1 MSQSPIVFIA
11 GPSGVGKSK
20 VGEWLVEDL
29 NWLLIDID
37 IPHPFRTHNLQREW
51 HLFSTQLETVALFSV
66 LQQKI
71 AEAGN
76 QGAVVSLPSTRI
88 LTRKQ
93 IEAARSVGIYTVLL
107 WGSEEF
113 CKTACQAREQS
124 KGQVLD
130 NNRYDRSNRRAF
142 DAYQSSEYDD
152 VRVETFHSDG
162 SRCGRGDIVKTIRKR
177 VDH

>member
-1 MSQSPIVFIA
+1 MSKSPVVFIA

-37 IPHPFRTHNLQREW
+37 MSNPFRTHNLQREW
-51 HLFSTQLETVALFSV
+51 HLFNTQLETVALFST

-71 AEAGN
+71 AEAGS

-93 IEAARSVGIYTVLL
+93 IEAARCVGICTVLL
-107 WGSEEF
+107 WAMRNFVRQPVRHASRRG
-113 CKTACQAREQS
+113 AR
-124 KGQVLD
+124 
-130 NNRYDRSNRRAF
+130 R
-142 DAYQSSEYDD
+142 
-152 VRVETFHSDG
+152 
-162 SRCGRGDIVKTIRKR
+162 
-177 VDH
+177 